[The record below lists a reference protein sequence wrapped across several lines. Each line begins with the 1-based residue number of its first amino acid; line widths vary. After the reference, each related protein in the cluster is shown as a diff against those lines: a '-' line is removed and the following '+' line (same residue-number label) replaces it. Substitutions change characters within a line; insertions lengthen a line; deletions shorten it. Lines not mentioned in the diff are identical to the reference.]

1 MLTPSLA
8 VCWGIPLDS
17 QTLPIFQHCT
27 QQTNSIPSLPKVSSS
42 PGHGPAQHRNP
53 IQQTALEG
61 TGWHEG
67 NISDTFPAF
76 LSIREARSQR
86 KKQTTT
92 YVLASALTS
101 ESAPRVQP
109 TVSLQGTALDGGRLG
124 LYLCTCTPQTGLP
137 AAMGAAAGFSGA
149 GREERADDNADQ
161 QPSSAPPEHFRWQG
175 PVWTASGMARCSVMV
190 AAWDLKSQFFTLLG

>member
-8 VCWGIPLDS
+8 VCWRIPLDS

-27 QQTNSIPSLPKVSSS
+27 QQINSIPSLPKVSSS

-76 LSIREARSQR
+76 LSIREARSPEE
-86 KKQTTT
+86 KAN
-92 YVLASALTS
+92 YNLCAC
-101 ESAPRVQP
+101 
-109 TVSLQGTALDGGRLG
+109 
-124 LYLCTCTPQTGLP
+124 LCT
-137 AAMGAAAGFSGA
+137 
-149 GREERADDNADQ
+149 D
-161 QPSSAPPEHFRWQG
+161 FRVSTQG
-175 PVWTASGMARCSVMV
+175 PAHCFPAGYRPGWREAG
-190 AAWDLKSQFFTLLG
+190 TLPVHLHSPHRSPSCNGGSCWVLWSWQRRKGR